1 MDEKKRVRFFNT
13 LTQNGWMPIYD
24 KEYKSEDTYAVYE
37 FTLIAK
43 FYKSRCFA
51 HIAESVDS
59 INIGGHLGVGWV
71 VVEYEYN
78 DRPYGYNDL
87 EDMKEAINCA
97 EKNLLEIGMPFQDNK
112 SFHGSEEE
120 KAEKIKRNNELREK
134 WELEEI
140 EKIYWQEYKKQWNSK
155 K

>member
-1 MDEKKRVRFFNT
+1 MDKKKNVRFFNV
-13 LTQNGWMPIYD
+13 LTQNGWIPIFD
-24 KEYKSEDTYAVYE
+24 EEYKGEDTYAVYE

-59 INIGGHLGVGWV
+59 ISIGGHLGVGWV
-71 VVEYEYN
+71 VVEYECN

-97 EKNLLEIGMPFQDNK
+97 EKNLLAVGMPFQDNK
-112 SFHGSEEE
+112 CFHGSEEE
-120 KAEKIKRNNELREK
+120 IAEKIKRNNELREQL
-134 WELEEI
+134 ELEEI
-140 EKIYWQEYKKQWNSK
+140 EKIYWQEYEKQ
-155 K
+155 

>member
-1 MDEKKRVRFFNT
+1 MDKKKKVRFFN
-13 LTQNGWMPIYD
+13 LFTQNGWFPIYD
-24 KEYKSEDTYAVYE
+24 EAYKGEDTYAVYE

-59 INIGGHLGVGWV
+59 ISIGGHLGVGWV

-97 EKNLLEIGMPFQDNK
+97 EKNLLAIGIPFQDNK

-120 KAEKIKRNNELREK
+120 IAEKIKRNNELRQNLG
-134 WELEEI
+134 LEEI
-140 EKIYWQEYKKQWNSK
+140 EKIYWQEYEKQ
-155 K
+155 